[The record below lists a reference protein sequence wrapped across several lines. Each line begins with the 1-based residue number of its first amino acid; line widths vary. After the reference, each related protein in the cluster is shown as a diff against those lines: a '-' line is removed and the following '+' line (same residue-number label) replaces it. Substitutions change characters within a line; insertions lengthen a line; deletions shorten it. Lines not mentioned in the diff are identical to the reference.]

1 MDKIERLETQLE
13 ALKNRK
19 SLIDKEIEE
28 VTQNIKKL
36 KNARWYVNTFGEIGE
51 VPENYDTSNV
61 LNDMNKQ
68 GNVFTSF
75 RDAEK
80 EVKKRILK
88 KEIEEFRKECNGNWK
103 PSWSIDGEQ
112 KYYIALYKGD
122 LSVHT
127 TFGTNSFSK
136 FGYFK
141 DYDDCQK
148 AIERFNARILELYN

>member
-19 SLIDKEIEE
+19 SVIDKEIEE
-28 VTQNIKKL
+28 VTKNIKKL

-88 KEIEEFRKECNGNWK
+88 KEIEEFRNECNGDWK
-103 PSWSIDGEQ
+103 PIWSIDGEP
-112 KYYIALYKGD
+112 KHYIALYKGD
-122 LSVHT
+122 LSIYS
-127 TFGTNSFSK
+127 TFSTNAFPR

-141 DYDDCQK
+141 DYDDCKK